1 MDTPDVGAA
10 RVGPASFLAAAA
22 ALGAMDAAARTARH
36 APPDDAGHQDPAQA
50 LSALLLLRHLREEL
64 AGWETGLIETAR
76 GAGATWA
83 DLAEPMGVQSRQAAE
98 RRYLRMRP
106 DADAGTEAGSTGEQ
120 RVQATRDQRA
130 ADRAV
135 TTWARDNA
143 ADLRRLAGQIGA
155 LDGLNASAAPV
166 MERLLDALGDNDAVH
181 LLAPLA
187 ATRPFLEA
195 AHPAIA
201 GRLDELTVR
210 TDRLRADSGRH
221 RRTPRP
227 VRDGAGQVGA

>member
-1 MDTPDVGAA
+1 MDTRDTGAA
-10 RVGPASFLAAAA
+10 GVRPASFLAAAA
-22 ALGAMDAAARTARH
+22 ALGMMAAAARTARH
-36 APPDDAGHQDPAQA
+36 APPDDAGQSDPQQA

-64 AGWETGLIETAR
+64 AGWETGLIVTAR
-76 GAGATWA
+76 DAGATWA

-98 RRYLRMRP
+98 RRYLRLRP
-106 DADAGTEAGSTGEQ
+106 NGDAGAEAGSTGEQ

-155 LDGLNASAAPV
+155 LDDLSAQAAPAI
-166 MERLLDALGDNDAVH
+166 ERLLDALGHQDPAR

-187 ATRPFLEA
+187 ETRPLLEA
-195 AHPAIA
+195 NHPKITD
-201 GRLDELTVR
+201 RLDQLTAR
-210 TDRLRADSGRH
+210 ADQLRADSDRQ
-221 RRTPRP
+221 RRTPP
-227 VRDGAGQVGA
+227 AGP

>member
-1 MDTPDVGAA
+1 MDTQDTGAA
-10 RVGPASFLAAAA
+10 GVGPASFLAAAA
-22 ALGAMDAAARTARH
+22 ALGMMDAAARTARH
-36 APPDDAGHQDPAQA
+36 APPDDAGQSDPRQA

-76 GAGATWA
+76 DAGATWA
-83 DLAEPMGVQSRQAAE
+83 DLAEPLGVQSRQAAE
-98 RRYLRMRP
+98 RRYLRLRP
-106 DADAGTEAGSTGEQ
+106 NADAGTQAGSTGEQ

-155 LDGLNASAAPV
+155 LDDLSTQAAPAIG
-166 MERLLDALGDNDAVH
+166 RLLDALGHHDPAR

-187 ATRPFLEA
+187 ETRPLLEA
-195 AHPAIA
+195 DHPKIA
-201 GRLDELTVR
+201 DRLDQLTAR
-210 TDRLRADSGRH
+210 ADQLRADSDRQ
-221 RRTPRP
+221 RRTPP
-227 VRDGAGQVGA
+227 VGP

>member
-1 MDTPDVGAA
+1 M
-10 RVGPASFLAAAA
+10 
-22 ALGAMDAAARTARH
+22 MDAAARTARH
-36 APPDDAGHQDPAQA
+36 APADDAGQDDPREA

-83 DLAEPMGVQSRQAAE
+83 DLAEPMGVRSRQAAE
-98 RRYLRMRP
+98 RRYLRLRP
-106 DADAGTEAGSTGEQ
+106 DAEAGTRAGSTGEQ

-135 TTWARDNA
+135 TGWARENA

-155 LDGLNASAAPV
+155 LDDLAPQAAPAV
-166 MERLLDALGDNDAVH
+166 ERLLVALGHDDPVR

-187 ATRPFLEA
+187 AARPLLGA
-195 AHPAIA
+195 SHPKIA
-201 GRLDELTVR
+201 DRLDQLAAR
-210 TDRLRADSGRH
+210 TDQLRAASGRQRH
-221 RRTPRP
+221 RPP
-227 VRDGAGQVGA
+227 AGP